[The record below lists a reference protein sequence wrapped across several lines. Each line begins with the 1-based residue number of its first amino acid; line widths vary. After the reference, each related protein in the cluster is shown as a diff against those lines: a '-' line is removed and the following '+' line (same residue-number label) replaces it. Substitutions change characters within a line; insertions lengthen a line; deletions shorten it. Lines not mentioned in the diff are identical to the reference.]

1 MKTSARLTKTLVP
14 VASGLVAL
22 AAWPAFPAEGETPAA
37 PGEPEVVVVTAERVR
52 DRGVRKERLA
62 AHVTVYTGEDIRNSG
77 ALTLAE
83 FFTFLPELTVFDE
96 VGNGVQSTVD
106 IRGFN
111 SEGGTPG
118 MSVYVDGVRFNEP
131 RLGAMNWELLDPA
144 FIERVEIIRGPAS
157 GLYGSGALGGAVFIL
172 TRAGAPGEK
181 RGSVEFSQGA
191 FDTDLY
197 RAHSSWGGERW
208 FANASASRSLSDG
221 WRQNSGHRATRALAR
236 AGYRRGGHTLTLGHR
251 RGDGHYRQPGALLQ
265 SEWDADPTQC
275 PFNRLDF
282 AERREHRTDFTHRWE
297 GAKHSWLSI
306 LSWRRLD
313 SDSLTTGRSPCR
325 FRPVETA
332 DLVSLVSQ
340 ATFSKKFR
348 RARVAWI
355 AGADAASDR
364 FKDTA
369 FSNFG
374 GFCADDALALD
385 SESRTTQ
392 ETLGFF
398 AEQVITWRDAW
409 TLRSGLRGDYVGFDF
424 RRDEVSE
431 GAPRSFS
438 NRKNF
443 DRLSPHLGVRW
454 HPKPRRS
461 LFVNYSKAFRVPSVQ
476 QMFAF
481 PTFGSNEDLAPARSR
496 GMEAG
501 WSERWGTHVETSLG
515 LFSVVVQDE
524 IFFVVTDPAMFK
536 GQNENAARTRRR
548 GVEAG
553 VHGTWK
559 RVRARLAY
567 AFVDAEFDSAFQTS
581 FGGGGVEPGKRLPQI
596 PEHKILSALDVAV
609 SEHWSLHAR
618 NVYVSG
624 QFATS
629 DYQNAGPKLSS
640 YNLLSAGLRFVRGP
654 WSVFADVHN
663 ALDRTYATRGITAGG
678 QAFFTPALPRRVLL
692 GVRAEWDKKDAL

>member
-1 MKTSARLTKTLVP
+1 LAAAT
-14 VASGLVAL
+14 L
-22 AAWPAFPAEGETPAA
+22 AAWPALAAEDETPHRS
-37 PGEPEVVVVTAERVR
+37 EPEVVIVTGERVR

-77 ALTLAE
+77 ARTLAE
-83 FFTFLPELTVFDE
+83 FFAFLPELTVFDE

-144 FIERVEIIRGPAS
+144 FIERIEIIRGPAS

-172 TRAGAPGEK
+172 TRTGAPGEK

-191 FDTDLY
+191 FDTDHY
-197 RAHSSWGGERW
+197 RAHSAWGGERW
-208 FANASASRSLSDG
+208 FANASVSRSLSDG

-236 AGYRRGGHTLTLGHR
+236 AGYRRGDHTFVLGHR
-251 RGDGHYRQPGALLQ
+251 RSDGHFRQPGALLQ

-275 PFNRLDF
+275 YYNRLDF
-282 AERREHRTDFTHRWE
+282 AERREHRTDLTHRWE
-297 GAKHSWLSI
+297 GEKHSSVSV

-313 SDSLTTGRSPCR
+313 SDSLTTGRSRCK

-348 RARVAWI
+348 RAHAAWI
-355 AGADAASDR
+355 AGVDAASDR

-374 GFCADDALALD
+374 SFCADDALVFD
-385 SESRTTQ
+385 SEARTTQ
-392 ETLGFF
+392 EALGVF
-398 AEQVITWRDAW
+398 AEQVFSWRDNW

-424 RRDEVSE
+424 RRDEVS
-431 GAPRSFS
+431 APRSFS

-443 DRLSPHLGVRW
+443 DRLSPHFGVRW

-461 LFVNYSKAFRVPSVQ
+461 LFANYSKAFRVPSVQ

-481 PTFGSNEDLAPARSR
+481 PTFGSNEDLAPARAR

-501 WSERWGTHVETSLG
+501 WSERWGTHVETSLS

-524 IFFVVTDPAMFK
+524 IFFVVADPDTFK

-553 VHGTWK
+553 VHGAWK
-559 RVRARLAY
+559 RARARLAY

-581 FGGGGVEPGKRLPQI
+581 YGGESVEPGKRLPQI
-596 PEHKILSALDVAV
+596 PEHKVFAGLDVAV

-640 YNLLSAGLRFVRGP
+640 YNLLSAGLRFWRGP

-663 ALDRTYATRGITAGG
+663 ALDRAYATRGITAGG
-678 QAFFTPALPRRVLL
+678 RAFFTPAPPRRVSL
-692 GVRAEWDKKDAL
+692 GVRWEWDKKDAL